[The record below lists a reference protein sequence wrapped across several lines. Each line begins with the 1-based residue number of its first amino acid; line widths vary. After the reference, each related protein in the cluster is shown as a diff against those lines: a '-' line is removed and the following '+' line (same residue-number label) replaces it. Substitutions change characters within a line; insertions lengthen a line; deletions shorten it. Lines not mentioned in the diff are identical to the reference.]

1 MEPTVALESTVIS
14 HGLPYPANLETARRM
29 ERAVREAGAEP
40 RTIAVL
46 KGEVKV
52 GLTWEELEYLARAK
66 DVRKL
71 SRRDLPIAVGL
82 RQDGATTVA
91 GTMYLAARAGIAV
104 FATGGIGGVHRGH
117 PFDVSA
123 DLQELA
129 RTPVVVVCA
138 GAKAILDLPATLEV
152 LETMGVPVLGYET
165 DEFPA
170 FYSRRSG
177 LPVDQQVKSP
187 EEVAEVYLAQRALG
201 LPTGML
207 VTVPVPEEAEVPRE
221 EVEPAIERAVA
232 EADEK
237 GIKGKALTPFLLARI
252 SDLTGERS
260 LKANLALLENN
271 ARVAARIALA
281 INSGGRRASVL

>member
-260 LKANLALLENN
+260 LRANLALLENN